1 MTLTLLKQSWRDLF
15 FVHWEIPFRSLREL
29 IPASVAIDVYEGK
42 CYVSLVA
49 FRIERT
55 GTPTSPQLPLLPSFC
70 EVNVRTYVT
79 LGDGQ
84 RAVWFFSLDAASNLA
99 VGGAR
104 LVYHLPYFAAQMKCE
119 PGQRGRFHF
128 ESRRLSDPVARCELR
143 YRSDGV
149 VFRASPGT
157 LDEFL
162 IERYLLVASYEG
174 RLVSARVRH
183 EPYPLERCEAELVD
197 ETLLWASKITKPP
210 SVSLLHFSP
219 GVEVEIEAP
228 VAGSR

>member
-1 MTLTLLKQSWRDLF
+1 MTLTVLRQTWRDLF
-15 FVHWEIPFRSLREL
+15 FAHWEVPFRSLREL
-29 IPASVAIDVYEGK
+29 IPASVTIDAHEGK

-55 GTPTSPQLPLLPSFC
+55 GTPTTPQLPLLPSFC

-79 LGDGQ
+79 LAGGQ
-84 RAVWFFSLDAASNLA
+84 RAVWFFSLDAASDLA

-119 PGQRGRFHF
+119 PGQRGQFHF
-128 ESRRLSDPVARCELR
+128 ESRRVSDPVARCELR
-143 YRSDGV
+143 YRPDGV
-149 VFRASPGT
+149 IFRASPGT

-162 IERYLLVASYEG
+162 IERYVLVASSEAG
-174 RLVSARVRH
+174 LVSARVRH
-183 EPYPLERCEAELVD
+183 DPYPLERCEPDVVD
-197 ETLLWASKITKPP
+197 ETLLWAAKITKPP
-210 SVSLLHFSP
+210 KESLLHYSS

-228 VAGSR
+228 G